1 MKRFVFFSHERNEHP
16 TRHAKPLLEPDSLAE
31 RRGSSGKNMNTSQD
45 HILVVDDDPE
55 IRHLLKTYLEKNGYQ
70 VSTAAEGGS
79 MWMALERNHIDL
91 IVLDL
96 MLPGVDGM
104 ELCRT
109 LRTRSKIPVIM
120 LTARGD
126 EMDRILGLEMGAD
139 DYLAKPFSAR
149 ELLARIKVILRRVRD
164 LPIDPLA
171 DAPEKLDFSGWT
183 LDTRNQHLRSPD
195 DVVVPLSSAEYRLL
209 QVLLTHPNRT
219 LTRDQL
225 LDLTQGRESGPF
237 DRSIDVLIGR
247 LRRHLGDD
255 AKQPE
260 LIKTVR
266 GRGYLLA
273 SKVTPTL

>member
-1 MKRFVFFSHERNEHP
+1 
-16 TRHAKPLLEPDSLAE
+16 
-31 RRGSSGKNMNTSQD
+31 MNIQED

-55 IRHLLKTYLEKNGYQ
+55 IRQLLRTYLEKNGLR
-70 VSTAAEGGS
+70 VTTAGEGSG
-79 MWMALERNHIDL
+79 MWKALDQSHIDL

-96 MLPGVDGM
+96 MLPGADGM

-109 LRTRSKIPVIM
+109 LRVHSKIPVIM

-149 ELLARIKVILRRVRD
+149 ELLARIKVVLRRTRD
-164 LPIDPLA
+164 MPIDQLA
-171 DAPEKLDFSGWT
+171 DAPEQLIFSGWT
-183 LDTRNQHLRSPD
+183 LDTRTQHLTSPQG
-195 DVVVPLSSAEYRLL
+195 VVVPLSNLEYQLL
-209 QVLLTHPNRT
+209 HVLLTHPNRA
-219 LTRDQL
+219 LSRDQL
-225 LDLTQGRESGPF
+225 LDFTQGRGGGPF

-247 LRRHLGDD
+247 LRKRLGDD
-255 AKQPE
+255 VKQPE

-273 SKVTPTL
+273 SKVKST

>member
-1 MKRFVFFSHERNEHP
+1 
-16 TRHAKPLLEPDSLAE
+16 
-31 RRGSSGKNMNTSQD
+31 MNTQPD
-45 HILVVDDDPE
+45 HLLVVDDDPE
-55 IRHLLKTYLEKNGYQ
+55 IRHLLKTYFEKNGYLVTA
-70 VSTAAEGGS
+70 VSEGSG
-79 MWMALERNHIDL
+79 MWIALNQSRVDL
-91 IVLDL
+91 VVLDI
-96 MLPGVDGM
+96 MLPGTDGM
-104 ELCRT
+104 ELCRE
-109 LRTRSKIPVIM
+109 LRARSKIPVIM

-149 ELLARIKVILRRVRD
+149 ELLARIKVVLRRVRE

-171 DAPEKLDFSGWT
+171 DAPEKLRFSNWI
-183 LDTRNQHLRSPD
+183 LDTRVQHLTSPEG
-195 DVVVPLSSAEYRLL
+195 VVVPLSSAEYRLL
-209 QVLLTHPNRT
+209 HVLLMHPNRT

-225 LDLTQGRESGPF
+225 LDLTQGRDGGPF

-247 LRRHLGDD
+247 LRRRLGDD

-273 SKVTPTL
+273 SKVSSTT

>member
-1 MKRFVFFSHERNEHP
+1 MD
-16 TRHAKPLLEPDSLAE
+16 AL
-31 RRGSSGKNMNTSQD
+31 QD

-55 IRHLLKTYLEKNGYQ
+55 IRHLLKTYLEKNGYV
-70 VSTAAEGGS
+70 VSTAAEGNA
-79 MWMALERNHIDL
+79 MWTRLNQSHIDL

-96 MLPGVDGM
+96 MLPGADGM

-109 LRTRSKIPVIM
+109 LRTSSKIPVIM

-164 LPIDPLA
+164 LPFDPLA
-171 DAPEKLDFSGWT
+171 DSPEKLSFSGWT
-183 LDTRNQHLRSPD
+183 LDTRTQHLHSPEAL
-195 DVVVPLSSAEYRLL
+195 VVPLSSAEYRLL
-209 QVLLTHPNRT
+209 YVLLTHPNRA

-225 LDLTQGRESGPF
+225 LDLTQGRESGPY

-255 AKQPE
+255 AKQPA

-266 GRGYLLA
+266 GRGYLIA
-273 SKVTPTL
+273 SKVTPVL

>member
-1 MKRFVFFSHERNEHP
+1 
-16 TRHAKPLLEPDSLAE
+16 
-31 RRGSSGKNMNTSQD
+31 MNTPQD

-55 IRHLLKTYLEKNGYQ
+55 IRHLLKTYLEKNDYQ
-70 VSTAAEGGS
+70 VTTAAEGNG
-79 MWMALERNHIDL
+79 MWMALEQARIDL

-109 LRTRSKIPVIM
+109 LRARSKIPVIM

-149 ELLARIKVILRRVRD
+149 ELMARIKVILRRVRD
-164 LPIDPLA
+164 LPIDPLM
-171 DAPEKLDFSGWT
+171 DTSEKLSFSDWV
-183 LDTRNQHLRSPD
+183 LDTRTQQLISPD
-195 DVVVPLSSAEYRLL
+195 GVIVPLSNAEYRLL
-209 QVLLTHPNRT
+209 HVLLTHPNRA

-225 LDLTQGRESGPF
+225 LDLTQGRDGGPF

-247 LRRHLGDD
+247 LRKRLGDD

-260 LIKTVR
+260 LIKTLR
-266 GRGYLLA
+266 GRGYMLA
-273 SKVTPTL
+273 SKVLSIN

>member
-1 MKRFVFFSHERNEHP
+1 
-16 TRHAKPLLEPDSLAE
+16 
-31 RRGSSGKNMNTSQD
+31 MNTPQD

-55 IRHLLKTYLEKNGYQ
+55 IRYLLKSFLEKNGYQ
-70 VSTAAEGGS
+70 VSSAAEGDG
-79 MWMALERNHIDL
+79 MWRALEQAHIDL

-96 MLPGVDGM
+96 MLPGTDGM

-109 LRTRSKIPVIM
+109 LRAGSRIPVIM

-149 ELLARIKVILRRVRD
+149 ELMARIKVVLRRVREM
-164 LPIDPLA
+164 PADPLA
-171 DAPEKLDFSGWT
+171 DVPEQLAFSGWR
-183 LDTRNQHLRSPD
+183 LDTRTQYLTSPD
-195 DVVVPLSSAEYRLL
+195 GVVVPLSSAEYRLL
-209 QVLLTHPNRT
+209 QVLLTHPNRA

-225 LDLTQGRESGPF
+225 LDMTQGRDAGPF

-247 LRRHLGDD
+247 LRKRLGDD

-260 LIKTVR
+260 LIRTVR

-273 SKVTPTL
+273 SKVSPAR

>member
-1 MKRFVFFSHERNEHP
+1 MIP
-16 TRHAKPLLEPDSLAE
+16 
-31 RRGSSGKNMNTSQD
+31 MNKQED

-55 IRHLLKTYLEKNGYQ
+55 IRHLLKNYLEKNGFR
-70 VSTAAEGGS
+70 VTSAAEGHG
-79 MWMALERNHIDL
+79 MWRALDEVRVDL

-96 MLPGVDGM
+96 MLPGTDGM

-109 LRTRSKIPVIM
+109 LRAHSKIPVIM

-149 ELLARIKVILRRVRD
+149 ELLARIKVVLRRTREM
-164 LPIDPLA
+164 PGDPLA
-171 DAPEKLDFSGWT
+171 DVPEKMTFSGWI
-183 LDTRNQHLRSPD
+183 LDTRTQNLTSPTG
-195 DVVVPLSSAEYRLL
+195 VIVPLSNLEYQLL
-209 QVLLTHPNRT
+209 HVLLTHPNRA

-225 LDLTQGRESGPF
+225 LDLTQGKDGGPF
-237 DRSIDVLIGR
+237 DRSIDVLVGR
-247 LRRHLGDD
+247 LRRRLGDN

-273 SKVTPTL
+273 SKVLSTH

>member
-1 MKRFVFFSHERNEHP
+1 
-16 TRHAKPLLEPDSLAE
+16 
-31 RRGSSGKNMNTSQD
+31 MNTPQD

-55 IRHLLKTYLEKNGYQ
+55 IRYLLKSFLEKNGYQ
-70 VSTAAEGGS
+70 VSSAAEGDG
-79 MWMALERNHIDL
+79 MWRALEQAHIDL

-96 MLPGVDGM
+96 MLPGTDGM

-109 LRTRSKIPVIM
+109 LRAGSRIPVIM

-149 ELLARIKVILRRVRD
+149 ELMARIKVVLRRVREM
-164 LPIDPLA
+164 PADPLA
-171 DAPEKLDFSGWT
+171 DVPEQLAFSGWR
-183 LDTRNQHLRSPD
+183 LDTRTQYLTSPD
-195 DVVVPLSSAEYRLL
+195 GVVVPLSSAEYRLL
-209 QVLLTHPNRT
+209 QVLLTHPNRA

-225 LDLTQGRESGPF
+225 LDMTQGRDAGPF

-247 LRRHLGDD
+247 LRKRLGDD

-260 LIKTVR
+260 LIRTVR
-266 GRGYLLA
+266 CRGYLLA
-273 SKVTPTL
+273 SKVSPAR

>member
-1 MKRFVFFSHERNEHP
+1 
-16 TRHAKPLLEPDSLAE
+16 
-31 RRGSSGKNMNTSQD
+31 MNTPQD

-55 IRHLLKTYLEKNGYQ
+55 IRQLLKTYLERNGYR
-70 VSTAAEGGS
+70 VTTVGEGNG
-79 MWMALERNHIDL
+79 MWTTLGRARVDL

-109 LRTRSKIPVIM
+109 LRVKSRIPVIM

-149 ELLARIKVILRRVRD
+149 ELLARIKVVLRRTRD
-164 LPIDPLA
+164 LPIDPQADVPERLA
-171 DAPEKLDFSGWT
+171 FEGWV
-183 LDTRNQHLRSPD
+183 LDTRTQLLTSPEE
-195 DVVVPLSSAEYRLL
+195 VAITLSSAEYRLL
-209 QVLLTHPNRT
+209 HCLLTHPNRT

-225 LDLTQGRESGPF
+225 LDLTRGREGGPF

-247 LRRHLGDD
+247 LRKRLGDD
-255 AKQPE
+255 ARNPK
-260 LIKTVR
+260 LIKTIR

-273 SKVTPTL
+273 ANVRKAG